1 MKRYSAPITK
11 ENFDFSS
18 DFILK
23 KCRKSRGRKRAYKV
37 VVPVSTVL
45 FMFLSSVFSY
55 GAIFSISTGDDAIV
69 FEKLKPITAMW
80 QFFADLLVQEGA
92 KWYINVPIFVAAL
105 LLVPMAISIILSV
118 IFKLTSKKLELP
130 AEAISTKEKAKALHE
145 IIESSHHS
153 VEIDYSVV
161 ALVNAGV
168 YIALMVAFTVF
179 SMVFTFDF
187 SQLED
192 LVGLII
198 GAVVVFSILYF
209 VHAYLYMMYY
219 FMNVCTCGP
228 KSIFK
233 YKTDVYDFWCS
244 IDPEEAENRE
254 KKKREEAAKKAAA
267 ERDRLSIY
275 KDTAYYRERVAE
287 ARRNIDKYVYDYSYP
302 DYVMQGTYFEDKE
315 ALTQFLQSNA
325 PYDVKQAAIRKFNDH
340 YLDNFTG

>member
-1 MKRYSAPITK
+1 MKRYSAPITE

-18 DFILK
+18 DHILK
-23 KCRKSRGRKRAYKV
+23 KCRKSIGRRRAYKV
-37 VVPVSTVL
+37 VVPVSTAL
-45 FMFLSSVFSY
+45 FMFLSLIFSY
-55 GAIFSISTGDDAIV
+55 GAIFSISTAEDAIV
-69 FEKLKPITAMW
+69 FEKLKPITAIW

-118 IFKLTSKKLELP
+118 IFKLTSKKPDLP
-130 AEAISTKEKAKALHE
+130 AEAISAKEKAKALHE

-153 VEIDYSVV
+153 SEIDYGVV

-179 SMVFTFDF
+179 SMILTFDF
-187 SQLED
+187 SQLDD
-192 LVGLII
+192 LISLIF
-198 GAVVVFSILYF
+198 GAVVVFSVLYF

-219 FMNVCTCGP
+219 FMNVCTCGL

-254 KKKREEAAKKAAA
+254 KKKKEEEAKKAAA
-267 ERDRLSIY
+267 ERDRLSLY

-287 ARRNIDKYVYDYSYP
+287 AKRNIDKYAYGYSYP
-302 DYVMQGTYFEDKE
+302 DYVMRGTHFEDKE